1 MDSYLPRQI
10 SQSGCEI
17 SSNCGKNTNVFKC
30 LDQIRHCC
38 CGCMVFALFETIIAL
53 LAIHSYLLFAIQV
66 FQTSAKVTEC
76 YSNPYS
82 QLSVMTKN
90 GMDD

>member
-1 MDSYLPRQI
+1 MDSYLPPQI

-17 SSNCGKNTNVFKC
+17 SSNCGKNANVFKC
-30 LDQIRHCC
+30 LDQIRHRYCC
-38 CGCMVFALFETIIAL
+38 CMVFALFETIAL
-53 LAIHSYLLFAIQV
+53 LAIHNYLLFAIQV
-66 FQTSAKVTEC
+66 FQTSAQVIEC

-82 QLSVMTKN
+82 QSSVMTKN